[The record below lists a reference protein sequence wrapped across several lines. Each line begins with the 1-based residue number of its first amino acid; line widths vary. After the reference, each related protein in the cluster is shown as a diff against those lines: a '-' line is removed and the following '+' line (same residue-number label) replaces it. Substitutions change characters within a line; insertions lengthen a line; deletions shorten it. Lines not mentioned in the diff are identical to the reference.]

1 MERRLSFL
9 YKELENLLNFA
20 PAIEDCSKK
29 ENEMYSDM
37 ANLKDSIFD
46 YLEETKALVEKCK
59 K

>member
-1 MERRLSFL
+1 MISVERRLSFL

-46 YLEETKALVEKCK
+46 YLEETKDV
-59 K
+59 